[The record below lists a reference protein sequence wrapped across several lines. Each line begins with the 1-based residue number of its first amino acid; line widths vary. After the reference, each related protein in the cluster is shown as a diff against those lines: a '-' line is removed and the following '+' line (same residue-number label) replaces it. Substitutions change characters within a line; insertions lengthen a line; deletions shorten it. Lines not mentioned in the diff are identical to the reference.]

1 MLINSPFWY
10 FDWVDFVASNF
21 LFFKKRLMSALP
33 CSFWQGY
40 IVFYLCTLHLNSIFV
55 VIVVQSLSYVWLFAT
70 PWTAALQASL
80 SFTISQSLSIESV
93 MLSIAQMVKNPF
105 AMQKTRVWS
114 LGSEDPLEKEMATHS
129 GILAWRIPWTEE
141 PGWLKSMIYKELDVT
156 EWLSTHVSVSNW
168 VKKISWLGIGFFK
181 LYFISFR
188 IL

>member
-33 CSFWQGY
+33 CSFWQGC

-55 VIVVQSLSYVWLFAT
+55 IIVVQSLSYVWLFAT

-105 AMQKTRVWS
+105 AMQKTWVWS

-129 GILAWRIPWTEE
+129 SILAWRIPWTEE
-141 PGWLKSMIYKELDVT
+141 PGWLKSMVYKELDVT

-168 VKKISWLGIGFFK
+168 VKKIS
-181 LYFISFR
+181 
-188 IL
+188 